1 MLLSFKSTLSSR
13 LWNICT
19 LFSICMESQRFVII
33 CLLVVFIFFPWR
45 QNGTSLALKAYPTY
59 RWTAVL
65 SKIKLESRVFRL
77 ASLHLRPSSGWTRKR
92 PGLVVK
98 LFQAVHVIIMVTD
111 LFCLTLLYTV
121 FFFFFLII
129 YLWLPQDDTKD
140 PSLRKHTQKPIT
152 HELGSFLNWVYLP
165 CILMLDLSIF
175 LFRFPEW
182 FGIVVLRVD
191 KTSIRDKKS
200 KNWF

>member
-1 MLLSFKSTLSSR
+1 MKYLY
-13 LWNICT
+13 
-19 LFSICMESQRFVII
+19 FVFYLYGISKVCYYLPI
-33 CLLVVFIFFPWR
+33 GSVHFFPWR

-65 SKIKLESRVFRL
+65 SKIKLESRVFWL
-77 ASLHLRPSSGWTRKR
+77 ASLHLRPSSGWTQKKAWPCSEAFSGCSCHRH
-92 PGLVVK
+92 G
-98 LFQAVHVIIMVTD
+98 D
-111 LFCLTLLYTV
+111 WLFCTL
-121 FFFFFLII
+121 FFFFFFII

-140 PSLRKHTQKPIT
+140 PSLRKHTQKAHYSQT
-152 HELGSFLNWVYLP
+152 WLLFK
-165 CILMLDLSIF
+165 LSISTMYLNSWLLHLPF
-175 LFRFPEW
+175 FRFPES